1 MSKNYDL
8 NDESLL
14 FKQPESTKPLAE
26 RMRPRVLEDVIGQD
40 HLLGNDGVVKK
51 MIDSGSLR
59 PMIFWG
65 PPGTGKTTLARIIAR
80 KVKAKFFQLNAVSSG
95 VKDIREVIEKAN
107 ESILTGSK
115 TILFIDEIHRFN
127 KSQQAALLKSVED
140 GTVILIGATT
150 ENPSFEVITPLL
162 SRCQVYTLN
171 SLSEDDLKLILE
183 SALKKDELI
192 SDLLIKDEA
201 IAEYIRLS
209 GGDAQG
215 AA

>member
-80 KVKAKFFQLNAVSSG
+80 KVKARFFQLNAVSSG
-95 VKDIREVIEKAN
+95 VKDIREVIEQAN
-107 ESILTGSK
+107 ESILTG
-115 TILFIDEIHRFN
+115 
-127 KSQQAALLKSVED
+127 AL
-140 GTVILIGATT
+140 
-150 ENPSFEVITPLL
+150 
-162 SRCQVYTLN
+162 
-171 SLSEDDLKLILE
+171 
-183 SALKKDELI
+183 
-192 SDLLIKDEA
+192 
-201 IAEYIRLS
+201 
-209 GGDAQG
+209 
-215 AA
+215 